1 MSLRPHKT
9 SRNTS
14 DLVRQLS
21 QSISI
26 YCGFDPTADSLHI
39 GNLLAIVG
47 LLHCQRGGH
56 QPLCVVGG
64 ATALIGDPSGKTT
77 DRQPMSTFD
86 IENNTVALTNQL
98 NHIFANHEEYIWK
111 HQHKK
116 LKPVKVINNAEWYKN
131 ENVLDFLSRVGRSF
145 RMSDMLSR
153 ESVKSRLRSDE
164 GMNFTEF
171 TYQMFQSYDW
181 LQLYQRYNCI
191 VQIGGNDQLGNMVS
205 GYELIQKCLGKRVFG
220 LTVPL
225 VTSTSGDK
233 LGKTAGNAVWLD
245 YNKTYPFDLYQY
257 FVNLKDTDVE
267 NYLKLFTFISDEE
280 IREIMRAHKTNEH
293 QRIPHRKLADQ
304 VTLLVHGETGLKEAK
319 RWTEA
324 LFDKSG
330 SSLSTLSAKEMK
342 SLFSNVPCTKM
353 IPEAGITL
361 LEACMRCQCFSREVD
376 ANRIITDGGVYVN
389 HGRVSNPDTVL
400 LPGTHILA
408 NNITLLRI
416 GKKNHYII
424 EWLGT
429 PLGKGARLPSLKGPR
444 DLTLGGIPKKVFAPT
459 IPARKPAEQKDKKT
473 DQSKQ
478 DQASGAN
485 RGEGSV
491 GGRFNSKSSSG
502 QTISKTEVQE
512 DTKQVLDFL
521 LRDDFID
528 SKEKRDKY
536 MEPVHLPLSKLN
548 LKLEEKP
555 VEVKDDPDADEEM
568 VDAHQSLK
576 SKSADGV
583 LEALTKTDSGE
594 MLFFQFPDCMPG
606 NPVNRAQS
614 DEEGKEEETQTQ
626 SQTQTQTQRLSDFSE
641 GAVGKLVIR
650 KSGKTQLVIGNITM
664 DVSMGTKCGF
674 LQDVVSIH
682 TTEDS
687 GNLSVLGH
695 IKHRLVFDYDSDME
709 LRVGNKYR
717 LGRKI
722 GSGSFG
728 DIYLG
733 TDISNGEEVAIKL
746 ECVKTKH
753 PQLHIESKIYR
764 MMQGGVGIPTIKW
777 CGAEGDYNVM
787 VMELL
792 GPSLED
798 LFNFCSRK
806 FSLKTVL
813 LLADQLISRI
823 EYIHSKNFIHRDV
836 KPDNFLMGLG
846 KKGNLVYIIDFGL
859 AKKYRDARTHQHIPY
874 RENKNLTGTARYAS
888 INTHLGI
895 EQSRR
900 DDMESLGYVFMYF
913 LRGSLPWQ
921 GLKAATKRQKY
932 ERISEKKM
940 STPIEELCKGFPSEF
955 ATYLNFCRSLRF
967 DDKPDYSYLRQLFRN
982 LFHRQ
987 GFTYDYVFDWNMLKF
1002 GGRNN
1007 DDSDRGKIG
1016 SSARPVHGTAGGSRM
1031 KNDQMPVTAAT
1042 PPDARGSTTP
1052 RTRDRMPTRLSLSTS
1067 RAEATDGETRLATP
1081 SSGGRISFKASGLPI
1096 PVGNDS
1102 AKLRRIIQDSNR
1114 PQQLK
1119 QKPS

>member
-1 MSLRPHKT
+1 MSLNYPLMMNLRVVRRLLQSNICRHYSTNPPRDILSLHERGVFQ
-9 SRNTS
+9 SVFPEVYTS

-77 DRQPMSTFD
+77 DRQPMSPFD

-181 LQLYQRYNCI
+181 LQLYQRYNCL

-267 NYLKLFTFISDEE
+267 NYLKLFTFLSDEE
-280 IREIMRAHKTNEH
+280 IREVMRAHKNNEH

-304 VTLLVHGETGLKEAK
+304 VTLLVHGESGLKEAK

-424 EWLGT
+424 EWL
-429 PLGKGARLPSLKGPR
+429 
-444 DLTLGGIPKKVFAPT
+444 
-459 IPARKPAEQKDKKT
+459 
-473 DQSKQ
+473 
-478 DQASGAN
+478 
-485 RGEGSV
+485 
-491 GGRFNSKSSSG
+491 
-502 QTISKTEVQE
+502 
-512 DTKQVLDFL
+512 
-521 LRDDFID
+521 
-528 SKEKRDKY
+528 
-536 MEPVHLPLSKLN
+536 
-548 LKLEEKP
+548 
-555 VEVKDDPDADEEM
+555 
-568 VDAHQSLK
+568 
-576 SKSADGV
+576 
-583 LEALTKTDSGE
+583 
-594 MLFFQFPDCMPG
+594 
-606 NPVNRAQS
+606 
-614 DEEGKEEETQTQ
+614 
-626 SQTQTQTQRLSDFSE
+626 
-641 GAVGKLVIR
+641 
-650 KSGKTQLVIGNITM
+650 
-664 DVSMGTKCGF
+664 
-674 LQDVVSIH
+674 
-682 TTEDS
+682 
-687 GNLSVLGH
+687 
-695 IKHRLVFDYDSDME
+695 
-709 LRVGNKYR
+709 
-717 LGRKI
+717 
-722 GSGSFG
+722 
-728 DIYLG
+728 
-733 TDISNGEEVAIKL
+733 
-746 ECVKTKH
+746 
-753 PQLHIESKIYR
+753 
-764 MMQGGVGIPTIKW
+764 
-777 CGAEGDYNVM
+777 
-787 VMELL
+787 
-792 GPSLED
+792 
-798 LFNFCSRK
+798 
-806 FSLKTVL
+806 
-813 LLADQLISRI
+813 
-823 EYIHSKNFIHRDV
+823 
-836 KPDNFLMGLG
+836 
-846 KKGNLVYIIDFGL
+846 
-859 AKKYRDARTHQHIPY
+859 
-874 RENKNLTGTARYAS
+874 
-888 INTHLGI
+888 
-895 EQSRR
+895 
-900 DDMESLGYVFMYF
+900 
-913 LRGSLPWQ
+913 
-921 GLKAATKRQKY
+921 
-932 ERISEKKM
+932 
-940 STPIEELCKGFPSEF
+940 FPS
-955 ATYLNFCRSLRF
+955 
-967 DDKPDYSYLRQLFRN
+967 
-982 LFHRQ
+982 
-987 GFTYDYVFDWNMLKF
+987 
-1002 GGRNN
+1002 
-1007 DDSDRGKIG
+1007 
-1016 SSARPVHGTAGGSRM
+1016 
-1031 KNDQMPVTAAT
+1031 
-1042 PPDARGSTTP
+1042 
-1052 RTRDRMPTRLSLSTS
+1052 
-1067 RAEATDGETRLATP
+1067 
-1081 SSGGRISFKASGLPI
+1081 
-1096 PVGNDS
+1096 
-1102 AKLRRIIQDSNR
+1102 
-1114 PQQLK
+1114 
-1119 QKPS
+1119 